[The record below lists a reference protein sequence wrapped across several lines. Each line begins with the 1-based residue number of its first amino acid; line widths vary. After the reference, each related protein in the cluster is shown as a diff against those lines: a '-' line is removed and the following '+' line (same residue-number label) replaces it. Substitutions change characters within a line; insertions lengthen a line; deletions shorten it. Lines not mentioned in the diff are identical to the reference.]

1 MKRTYETGMDTNV
14 ITLGVK
20 VGTVGVAYT
29 SASIIRSGG
38 QQTKIAESNEESGN
52 ISEQAIG
59 KSADLK
65 GSYLLV
71 RTIIDL
77 SHVDKTL
84 WANQADN
91 LVIRYH
97 LSGGLSGNQVYNQ
110 DLDDIN
116 TSPDGKIIIVTK
128 PIELK

>member
-1 MKRTYETGMDTNV
+1 MKRTYETGIDNNSISCAV
-14 ITLGVK
+14 R

-29 SASIIRSGG
+29 SADIIRSGG
-38 QQTKIAESNEESGN
+38 QTTRVAESNEQSGS
-52 ISEQAIG
+52 ISERTIG
-59 KSADLK
+59 SA
-65 GSYLLV
+65 SYLRDSYLVV

-77 SHVDKTL
+77 SHVDKSL
-84 WANQADN
+84 WAGQKDN
-91 LVIRYH
+91 LVIRYA
-97 LSGGLSGNQVYNQ
+97 LNGGFSGSQVYNQ

>member
-1 MKRTYETGMDTNV
+1 MKRTYETGIDTNV

-29 SASIIRSGG
+29 SAIIIRSGG
-38 QQTKIAESNEESGN
+38 QYTKVAESNQDSGSIAETN
-52 ISEQAIG
+52 IGTA
-59 KSADLK
+59 ADLK
-65 GSYLLV
+65 NSYLIV

-77 SHVDKTL
+77 SHIDKSL
-84 WANQADN
+84 WENQKDN

-97 LSGGLSGNQVYNQ
+97 LSGGFSGNQVYNQ

>member
-29 SASIIRSGG
+29 SANIIRSGG
-38 QQTKIAESNEESGN
+38 QQKKIAESNEESGN
-52 ISEQAIG
+52 IAEQAIG
-59 KSADLK
+59 KAADLK
-65 GSYLLV
+65 GSYLVV

-77 SHVDKTL
+77 SHIDKSL
-84 WANQADN
+84 WATQADN

>member
-1 MKRTYETGMDTNV
+1 MKRTYETGIDTNQ

-20 VGTVGVAYT
+20 VGTEGTAYT
-29 SASIIRSGG
+29 SANIIRSGG

-52 ISEQAIG
+52 ISEKNIG
-59 KSADLK
+59 NSSDLRN
-65 GSYLLV
+65 SYLIV

-77 SHVDKTL
+77 SNIDKSL
-84 WANQADN
+84 WSNLKEN
-91 LVIRYH
+91 LVIRYQ
-97 LSGGLSGNQVYNQ
+97 LSGGFSANQVYNQ

-116 TSPDGKIIIVTK
+116 TSPEGKIIIVTK